1 MVRFLLQGD
10 ASDLQR
16 LIGAENVVLL
26 ELDHE
31 SALAR
36 LIRDACQWAMIDQH
50 LQNVINRADLSYF
63 DHVPFAVGQIGARL
77 QISSNISTRA
87 EVQIDHNAS
96 VHQLQ
101 REVIFRLVILVQRSI
116 VQNRTVHRLRENL
129 DGQHPLV
136 TRGQRLVPAVAVA

>member
-1 MVRFLLQGD
+1 MVWFLLQGD
-10 ASDLQR
+10 ASELQR

-31 SALAR
+31 STLAR
-36 LIRDACQWAMIDQH
+36 LIRYARQRAMIDQH
-50 LQNVINRADLSYF
+50 LQGVVNRADLPYF

-77 QISSNISTRA
+77 QMSSNVLPRA
-87 EVQIDHNAS
+87 EVQIDQDAS

-101 REVIFRLVILVQRSI
+101 REVIFRLVILVQRAI

-136 TRGQRLVPAVAVA
+136 ARGQWLVPAIAVA